1 MEERYK
7 KLHRQF
13 FWCML
18 GLIGVIS
25 LVQILAFFVAYRG
38 KVAWEK
44 YSDLHF
50 WFPLVANSGGVMV
63 LRSVLESPNI
73 SLGRKK
79 YATVFYLEFMAT
91 VLAICHG
98 HSILVLFSCYQIP
111 ILWSATYG
119 VKNIVLVAH
128 LCGQVSMLAFSF
140 YFWMTDNTNGVLN
153 VIVAM
158 VTLMLSHFLA
168 AILMKFIREK
178 DDIIRSHIEDN
189 ENLGERLLR
198 EPMTGLYNHAAFHSL
213 LGQKIR
219 ERGREPLSLAIID
232 IDNFKRVNDTFGHKN
247 GDMVILALAE
257 VLKKNCGEKYFPCRY
272 GGEEFAVILP
282 GLKEK
287 EAVKKMEEVLS
298 EFRSLHYDWNTG
310 PAITFSCGV
319 FQHSEVN
326 MSAAELFRIT
336 DQMLY
341 KAKQS
346 GKNCCNSKL

>member
-1 MEERYK
+1 MEERYQ
-7 KLHRQF
+7 KLHQQF

-18 GLIGVIS
+18 VLIGVIS
-25 LVQILAFFVAYRG
+25 IIQVVSFFVAYRG
-38 KVAWEK
+38 EMSWME

-50 WFPLVANSGGVMV
+50 WLPLVANSGGVMV

-73 SLGRKK
+73 TLEWKK

-98 HSILVLFSCYQIP
+98 GSILVLFSCYQMP

-119 VKNIVLVAH
+119 KKKIALVSH
-128 LCGQVSMLAFSF
+128 LIGQASMLGFMI
-140 YFWMTDNTNGVLN
+140 YFWVTENVNGILN
-153 VIVAM
+153 AIVVM

-168 AILMKFIREK
+168 YMLMEFIREK

-213 LGQKIR
+213 LEQKIR
-219 ERGREPLSLAIID
+219 ERGRNPLSLAIID
-232 IDNFKRVNDTFGHKN
+232 IDNFKMVNDTFGHNN
-247 GDMVILALAE
+247 GDKVILALAE
-257 VLKKNCGEKYFPCRY
+257 VLKRNCGEHYFPCRY
-272 GGEEFAVILP
+272 GGEEFAVIMP

-287 EAVKKMEEVLS
+287 EAVEKMEEVLA

-310 PAITFSCGV
+310 PAVTFSCGV
-319 FQHSEVN
+319 FQHSEFN
-326 MSAAELFRIT
+326 MSASELFRIT